1 MQQHLGDWSENSL
14 GTPRMAR
21 QLLALYEAEEVHAAM
36 GTGHMF
42 AALAYNAVGD
52 TSNAKKHARLAIA
65 AGMVN
70 SGEKDA
76 DVKEMTAL
84 KENPEGHW
92 SYMARRPR

>member
-1 MQQHLGDWSENSL
+1 MSE
-14 GTPRMAR
+14 
-21 QLLALYEAEEVHAAM
+21 QLLSLYKQEQVHAAR

-52 TSNAKKHARLAIA
+52 TSRAKKHARLAIE

-76 DVKEMTAL
+76 DVEEMSAL
-84 KENPEGHW
+84 RENPKGHW
-92 SYMARRPR
+92 SYLVRRAR